1 MQVTSRFGLA
11 LSVVA
16 LAAGVAACGSSDDSG
31 GSASA
36 GGSGNNTNAKEGVRA
51 NAVNYGLIYDQTG
64 PSAVSQ
70 TPWAHGFMTQIK
82 KANDAGGVNGRKINL
97 IQVDEKSEVP
107 TGVAGYKKLST
118 QTPVVGISGYGS
130 SSVQEAVLPSI
141 VKDNM
146 PLVGPQSITKAA
158 LVPQHKSI
166 FAVLPPYSD
175 QVDVLMGYMNKKL
188 NLTAPKVGIFRLT
201 AASGVEVD
209 QLVKERV
216 AKSGGSVVSDQEGDP
231 TQTSADAQVQKIVAA
246 KPDYIIVHST
256 PTQAASVMKALQKLG
271 AKIPVISTF
280 AGGGPTAYQ
289 AVPKEYGDLLT
300 YTAGVTPAD
309 ISVPGN
315 ATLTEDAKKYGYDKE
330 AGNTA
335 FTFGYLS
342 GMVAVEG
349 LKNAGKNLS
358 RENFISGL
366 EKITDLDTGGI
377 SDKIAY
383 GADDHIGL
391 SSTRPYIY
399 NYDTKKFENVGEYA
413 DYQSY
418 ITNEYGG

>member
-1 MQVTSRFGLA
+1 
-11 LSVVA
+11 
-16 LAAGVAACGSSDDSG
+16 
-31 GSASA
+31 
-36 GGSGNNTNAKEGVRA
+36 
-51 NAVNYGLIYDQTG
+51 
-64 PSAVSQ
+64 
-70 TPWAHGFMTQIK
+70 MTQIK
-82 KANDAGGVNGRKINL
+82 KANDAGGVNGRTINL

-141 VKDNM
+141 LKDNM

-158 LVPQHKSI
+158 LVPLHKSV

-188 NLTAPKVGIFRLT
+188 NLTAPKIGIFRLT
-201 AASGVEVD
+201 AASGIEVD

-216 AKSGGSVVSDQEGDP
+216 AKNGGSIVSDQEGDP
-231 TQTSADAQVQKIVAA
+231 TQTSADAQVQKIVSA

-256 PTQAASVMKALQKLG
+256 PTQAASVMKGLQKLG

-315 ATLTEDAKKYGYDKE
+315 ATLTEDAKKYGYQDE

-342 GMVAVEG
+342 GMVVVEG
-349 LKNAGKNLS
+349 LKNAGKELS
-358 RENFISGL
+358 RANFIAGL

-377 SDKIAY
+377 SDTIAY
-383 GADDHIGL
+383 GPDDHIGL